1 MPKTV
6 RASRVKKV
14 ESPTPEGTDPTAKP
28 IVGQGGEGFHPTTLA
43 EMLSLSEADMRIIDL
58 RIGLVQAVRQLRRD
72 AGLTQAQVAKRLEVS
87 RTQIAEIESPSR
99 EATLDSLLPLFFAV
113 GRSTAQ
119 LCEIVRGT
127 DEVMIR

>member
-72 AGLTQAQVAKRLEVS
+72 AGLTQVAKRLEVS
-87 RTQIAEIESPSR
+87 RTPIAEIESPSR